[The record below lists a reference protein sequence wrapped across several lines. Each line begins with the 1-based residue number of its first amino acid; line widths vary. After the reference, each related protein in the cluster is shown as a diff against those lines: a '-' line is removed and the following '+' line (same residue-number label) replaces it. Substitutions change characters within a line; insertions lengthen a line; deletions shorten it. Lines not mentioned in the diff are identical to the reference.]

1 MPSPFTKE
9 SHHERALESLAVES
23 QVPVNQVA
31 RLYEDV
37 HAELEAGARIR
48 SFIGIFALRKVR
60 KTLGDRSRGKPR
72 AA

>member
-1 MPSPFTKE
+1 
-9 SHHERALESLAVES
+9 
-23 QVPVNQVA
+23 VPVA

-60 KTLGDRSRGKPR
+60 KTLRERSRGKPR

>member
-1 MPSPFTKE
+1 MPSPFSKE
-9 SHHERALESLAVES
+9 SHHERALESLAEES
-23 QVPVNQVA
+23 QVPVNEVA
-31 RLYEDV
+31 RLYEGV

-60 KTLGDRSRGKPR
+60 KTLLERSGGKPR